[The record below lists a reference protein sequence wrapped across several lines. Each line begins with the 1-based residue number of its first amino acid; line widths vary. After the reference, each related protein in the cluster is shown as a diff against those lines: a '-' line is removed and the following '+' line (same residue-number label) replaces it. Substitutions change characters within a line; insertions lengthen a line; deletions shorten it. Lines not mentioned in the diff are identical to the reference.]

1 MVIYILQNFGC
12 LILKY
17 TVYPFLYGW
26 YRKHCC
32 NIYLWRWFI
41 FNCFAVDTE
50 SPSGLTWQRGLSRR
64 VKIGTCAGTLGKDG
78 YWSVQ
83 LKGKKYAVHRIIWSL
98 TNGAIPAG
106 HCIDHIDGDRSN
118 NNILNLRLATRAQNN
133 QNARKCIAGNN
144 LPKGISVNKTNGVY
158 CAQVQGNGKRW
169 RKHGKNLEQLTHE
182 VQLARTISH
191 GQFTCHG

>member
-1 MVIYILQNFGC
+1 MYFKEC
-12 LILKY
+12 LIISNDKGNDII
-17 TVYPFLYGW
+17 V
-26 YRKHCC
+26 
-32 NIYLWRWFI
+32 
-41 FNCFAVDTE
+41 NCFAVDTE
-50 SPSGLTWQRGLSRR
+50 SPSGLTWKRALSQR
-64 VKIGTCAGTLGKDG
+64 VKIGACAGTLGKDG

-158 CAQVQGNGKRW
+158 CAQVQGNGERW
-169 RKHGKNLEQLTHE
+169 RKNGKNLEQLTHE

>member
-1 MVIYILQNFGC
+1 MYSKGC
-12 LILKY
+12 LIISNDKGNDII
-17 TVYPFLYGW
+17 V
-26 YRKHCC
+26 
-32 NIYLWRWFI
+32 
-41 FNCFAVDTE
+41 NCFAVDTE
-50 SPSGLTWQRGLSRR
+50 SPSGLTWKRALSQR
-64 VKIGTCAGTLGKDG
+64 VKIGACAGTLGKDG